1 MRSALVCGALFLSV
15 MSDVCV
21 AQEFHIDARSEA
33 LYQKALPYLQQA
45 HSKLEAVPF
54 NFPKANV
61 EDKKRGLELSEE
73 AGRDIGSAIP
83 LLEQASELGHPV
95 AQYRLAL
102 IYYLFNYSI
111 DETRAKVCPLVQ
123 QSFAHGFAPSALIV
137 SNACWDFPGEKDFN
151 SNLKVVESNTAVY
164 EKYYPQPAIQFE
176 CREKAP
182 EGFAMPWGDSLD
194 FQAEIYRL
202 QGDRD
207 RGRRK
212 ELYEKAIA
220 INGCYKA
227 KRRIGYN

>member
-1 MRSALVCGALFLSV
+1 MRAGLLCGAVFVSV
-15 MSDVCV
+15 LPYVCA
-21 AQEFHIDARSEA
+21 AQGFRIDAHSEE
-33 LYQKALPYLQQA
+33 LYQKAIPYLQQA

-54 NFPKANV
+54 NFPQANA
-61 EDKKRGLELSEE
+61 EDKRRGLELSEE
-73 AGRDIGSAIP
+73 AGGFIASAIP

-102 IYYLFNYSI
+102 LYYLFNYSI

-123 QSFAHGFAPSALIV
+123 RSFAHGFAPSALIF
-137 SNACWDFPGEKDFN
+137 SNACWDFPGQKDFIF
-151 SNLKVVESNTAVY
+151 NLKNVISEAAVY

-182 EGFAMPWGDSLD
+182 EGFAMPWGGSLD

-212 ELYEKAIA
+212 EFYEKAIA

-227 KRRIGYN
+227 KRRLGYN